1 MCLSYSS
8 GILCSVGE
16 YKFFSFS
23 LGIEYLYVVDRSNSA
38 EIEAVSVEIEVV
50 YLNLSKIK
58 GFVVTVLPPTQPR
71 GRRVLP
77 AGRLR
82 PDENP
87 PDAAVRILSELTG
100 IRDVFHVPLLVSMNR
115 YPDRQFRDA
124 TLSLSFAILGPKP
137 SDSNGLETFCAVEDS
152 AAPLPGSVTHS
163 ETVFAA
169 RRLVPQLLET
179 LPLALQLLEH
189 PERTFTLKKLMA
201 VYQQVFGEGVKIDPA
216 NFRRKVEAAA
226 DFVRPWTPEPR
237 PPVMESVSKRRRAR
251 RRSVVPNGRPPQL
264 YLAGE
269 ATSLDPPIRLRPA
282 GR

>member
-8 GILCSVGE
+8 GILRTARK
-16 YKFFSFS
+16 YNIFSFS

-71 GRRVLP
+71 GRLVLP

-82 PDENP
+82 PDEDP

-137 SDSNGLETFCAVEDS
+137 GDSNGLETFCAVEDP
-152 AAPLPGSVTHS
+152 AAPLRGSVTHS

-237 PPVMESVSKRRRAR
+237 PPVMEPVSKRRRAR
-251 RRSVVPNGRPPQL
+251 RRTVVLNGRPPQL

-269 ATSLDPPIRLRPA
+269 ATSLDPPIRLRLA

>member
-8 GILCSVGE
+8 GILRTARK
-16 YKFFSFS
+16 YNIFSFS

-50 YLNLSKIK
+50 YLNLNELKD
-58 GFVVTVLPPTQPR
+58 FVVTVLPPTQQL

-82 PDENP
+82 PNEDP
-87 PDAAVRILSELTG
+87 PAAAVRILSDLTG
-100 IRDVFHVPLLVSMNR
+100 IRDVFHEPLLVSMNQ
-115 YPDRQFRDA
+115 YLDRQSQGA
-124 TLSLSFAILGPKP
+124 TLSISFAFLGPQPSGRKP
-137 SDSNGLETFCAVEDS
+137 LITSCEVEDP
-152 AAPLPGSVTHS
+152 AAPLRGSVTHS

-237 PPVMESVSKRRRAR
+237 PPVVEPVSKRRRAR

-264 YLAGE
+264 YRAGE